1 MACAERSELVR
12 PPPCSSPSSPSVQ
25 PRGRGK
31 KGPPGWQP
39 SKDRGK
45 PLCHPPCLVPTSLDR
60 LMGGGGA
67 VGVGSPSLLAP
78 LSPGKSRT
86 VSLGNSPSGQMP
98 HSPGKPRP
106 EWEPHI
112 TVCMEGPREPRPG
125 VPTTLHSLHGRDPR
139 APPWCAY
146 HTSQFAWKGPES
158 PALVC
163 PQHFTVCME
172 RPREPCPRVPTTL
185 HSFHLSLMTIVWL
198 SPRAREPQV
207 PTSPSPS
214 GPPAG
219 ALAPPWFLLGVSSAV
234 AGPRVGLGPRDP
246 VVPLSRPPRGFSWS
260 QGCPWL

>member
-163 PQHFTVCME
+163 PPHFTVFTF
-172 RPREPCPRVPTTL
+172 P
-185 HSFHLSLMTIVWL
+185 
-198 SPRAREPQV
+198 
-207 PTSPSPS
+207 
-214 GPPAG
+214 
-219 ALAPPWFLLGVSSAV
+219 
-234 AGPRVGLGPRDP
+234 
-246 VVPLSRPPRGFSWS
+246 
-260 QGCPWL
+260 